1 VTGTN
6 SGNGCDCALQLAEAR
21 AAEVVHGNEAAAIA
35 VRTAIMLIQ
44 EADPYAFGAVYSP
57 RS

>member
-1 VTGTN
+1 MLAARC
-6 SGNGCDCALQLAEAR
+6 SSRRNGQRRPCIYA
-21 AAEVVHGNEAAAIA
+21 NEAAAIA